1 MLERCFVRPETLICI
16 CSSWIGPPIE
26 RYAAWLCERGYRVGT
41 LATRVSLLRHFGTF
55 AQTHGAQ
62 RYEELPAYLEPFLEF
77 WFRRR
82 HPRRTSGPPRPPV
95 TRYARVAIEQM
106 LRVAVPGFVGRPRR
120 HALREPFADRAPGFS
135 NYLRH
140 ERGLR
145 EATLGLYDEHLRAL
159 ATYLTDLGVEP
170 LQALSPTVVSGFL
183 TDRSQGLKRSTM
195 QARCAVLRVF
205 LRYLHRERLVARDL
219 SVFVEAAP
227 RYRLAHLPRSI
238 AADDVRRMLDGIDRR
253 TILGRRDYAMLLLL
267 VTYGLRAREVAAL
280 TLDELDWRHDRLRIP
295 ARKAGHSTGYPLS
308 PRVGAAILDYL
319 KAGRPTT
326 PLRQVFFHVTAPC
339 APVTQEA
346 VSHRA
351 AHYLRHADIVV
362 PRPGSHTLRHSCVQR
377 LVDAGW
383 SLKAIGDYVGHGS
396 PASTEIYSKVA
407 VETLREVAL
416 GSGEEV
422 L

>member
-1 MLERCFVRPETLICI
+1 MLDHCFVRSATLIRI
-16 CSSWIGPPIE
+16 RSSWIGPPIE
-26 RYAAWLCERGYRVGT
+26 QYAAWLGEHGYRAGT
-41 LATRVSLLRHFGTF
+41 LAARVALLRQFGTF
-55 AQTHGAQ
+55 AQTHGAR
-62 RYEELPAYLEPFLEF
+62 RYEELPAYLEPFLTF
-77 WFRRR
+77 WFHQR
-82 HPRRTSGPPRPPV
+82 HPRCTSGPPQPPV
-95 TRYARVAIEQM
+95 TRHARVAIEQM

-120 HALREPFADRAPGFS
+120 HAIREPFADRAPRFS
-135 NYLRH
+135 HYLRH

-145 EATLGLYDEHLRAL
+145 EATLGLYDEHLRAF
-159 ATYLTDLGVEP
+159 AAYLTAIGQTD
-170 LQALSPTVVSGFL
+170 LQALSPTVVSRFL
-183 TDRSQGLKRSTM
+183 TERSAGLKRSTM
-195 QARCAVLRVF
+195 QARCGVLRVF

-219 SVFVEAAP
+219 SLFVEAAP
-227 RYRLAHLPRSI
+227 CYRLAHVPRSI
-238 AADDVRRMLDGIDRR
+238 TAGDVRRMLDGVDRQ
-253 TILGRRDYAMLLLL
+253 TVLGRRDYAMLLLL

-280 TLDELDWRHDRLRIP
+280 TLDDLDWRHDRLRIP
-295 ARKAGHSTGYPLS
+295 ARKAGHSTAYPLS
-308 PRVGAAILDYL
+308 PHVGGAILEYL